1 MRKKRLRFV
10 WFLLVLFGLVMG
22 AYGCDELTVASN
34 VLESVNEIRYH
45 RWTGDHCE
53 TIRLIIPAGFKVQNF
68 VFLLSA
74 LQRQEAG
81 EPLSAEEKR
90 ALEAYQQALQV
101 GLVVN
106 SPQGTFRFKPNS
118 ILFGQS
124 KPTSRHWSRWKQG
137 QWQPTDQIPEAFEK
151 VRDAFQYT
159 FEPTGIGEN
168 TEWGAINLVSGERM
182 EYAAAFRDLG
192 SSLPDG
198 IYMTT
203 TAVWANQ
210 VFRLQKG
217 VLDLWDEECLP
228 REIRKL
234 IPTPTP
240 GPTPTFSDLDY
251 GESLGV
257 MAPTPTPYAIHDD
270 LTVPLTFHMRPG
282 QGDPCTKVTFH
293 LPADAQGRP
302 DLTRPFEI
310 SFFKGYLRYRVNL
323 PPDSIAALDE
333 AFPKQSPTAFQSM
346 LAQAVSTSGAAR
358 MYFVNEWMSIEGS
371 DRPLTDS
378 LNPKGPLVQ
387 ALYRLWA
394 YRMGRA
400 NWWQAQGVAWS
411 APDCGP
417 RPTPTPTPPLVGQAA
432 TATPTPYEV
441 AGVMTTPTPAVG
453 GAPTPVPVA
462 QATPTPQPTP
472 SRPPVCGTASD
483 CTERSDLGRAAFDSL
498 NQLRQEN
505 GLPPLRWNNAL
516 YRAALEQARH
526 MAATGQVTHQDCNGQ
541 YADSRVVKHGYI
553 FRTVVENVGD
563 SPPSTQIVILWQ
575 NSSGHLQN
583 MLNTDIVDG
592 AVAFCCVGGR
602 CYVVFVGGSPP

>member
-1 MRKKRLRFV
+1 MDKRHLGML
-10 WFLLVLFGLVMG
+10 FLILLLLSFSLV
-22 AYGCDELTVASN
+22 ACDDEDDEDDGSTAN
-34 VLESVNEIRYH
+34 VISEVSEIRYH
-45 RWTGDHCE
+45 AQIGGHCE
-53 TIRLIIPAGFKVQNF
+53 TIRIFPPRVALDSEEIALLTVYLYEGPDDLPPESKADLAVAKQKLSQASIVLATSRGVFRGKIGNLIDDLGGIGVYFGVDVRQAARRLMVEVIEDLRWERFVPGGRSWEGKWEPAV
-68 VFLLSA
+68 
-74 LQRQEAG
+74 
-81 EPLSAEEKR
+81 PPAEI
-90 ALEAYQQALQV
+90 LEAVRQAEK
-101 GLVVN
+101 GR
-106 SPQGTFRFKPNS
+106 GTLYYS
-118 ILFGQS
+118 
-124 KPTSRHWSRWKQG
+124 H
-137 QWQPTDQIPEAFEK
+137 
-151 VRDAFQYT
+151 
-159 FEPTGIGEN
+159 
-168 TEWGAINLVSGERM
+168 
-182 EYAAAFRDLG
+182 
-192 SSLPDG
+192 
-198 IYMTT
+198 
-203 TAVWANQ
+203 
-210 VFRLQKG
+210 KG
-217 VLDLWDEECLP
+217 NMVELWDEACLP
-228 REIRKL
+228 RKT
-234 IPTPTP
+234 PTPTP
-240 GPTPTFSDLDY
+240 GPTPTFLDLDY
-251 GESLGV
+251 GESLDV
-257 MAPTPTPYAIHDD
+257 MAPTPTPDWFSVSATPY
-270 LTVPLTFHMRPG
+270 VGGGGGMVSLTFYLRPG

-293 LPADAQGRP
+293 LPVDAQGRP
-302 DLTRPFEI
+302 DLTQPFEI
-310 SFFKGYLRYRVNL
+310 SFFKGYLRYQVNL
-323 PPDSIAALDE
+323 PPGSIAALDE

-346 LAQAVSTSGAAR
+346 LAQAVSTPGAAR

-394 YRMGRA
+394 YRMGRT

-472 SRPPVCGTASD
+472 TRPPVCGTASD